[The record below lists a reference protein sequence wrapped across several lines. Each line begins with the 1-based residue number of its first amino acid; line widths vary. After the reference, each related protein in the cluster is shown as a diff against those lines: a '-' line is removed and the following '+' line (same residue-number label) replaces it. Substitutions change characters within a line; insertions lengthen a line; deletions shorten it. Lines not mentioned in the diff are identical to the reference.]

1 MNILRGRQE
10 GTNSAITL
18 LIVSSALWGSG
29 FVAVKIGLSYLNPF
43 LFAFLRMGVAGV
55 IQFGVLVSLGG
66 LRLQTLKEKSVW
78 ALGLLNAIGFTLQF
92 VGMQFTTAAKTALL
106 IDMNVVFVAL
116 LSKRFSD
123 ESFGLRK
130 QLGVVL
136 GIVGAVMITTGG
148 DLSTLTQGQLLGD
161 GLVFSAGLVWAGF
174 MVLHKYE
181 QTRHEWNAV
190 ELSALVMLMTAVLLI
205 PGALVLGGVN
215 AAPITTIGWEWVAY
229 IAIAT
234 TVVPYAIWIV
244 ALRAVTA
251 TIAAVVGMVEIITTM
266 ILSSLLLGETYGT
279 VTLVGAI
286 LVLLSLMAVAEI

>member
-1 MNILRGRQE
+1 MNILRGRQD

-116 LSKRFSD
+116 LSRRFSN
-123 ESFGLRK
+123 ESFGSRK
-130 QLGVVL
+130 QIGVVL

-148 DLSTLTQGQLLGD
+148 DLSTLTRGQLLGD
-161 GLVFSAGLVWAGF
+161 ALVFSSGLVWAGF
-174 MVLHKYE
+174 MVLHKSE

-205 PGALVLGGVN
+205 PGALVLGGLN
-215 AAPITTIGWEWVAY
+215 AVPITTVGWEWVAY
-229 IAIAT
+229 TAIAT

-251 TIAAVVGMVEIITTM
+251 TIAAVVGMVEIVTTM